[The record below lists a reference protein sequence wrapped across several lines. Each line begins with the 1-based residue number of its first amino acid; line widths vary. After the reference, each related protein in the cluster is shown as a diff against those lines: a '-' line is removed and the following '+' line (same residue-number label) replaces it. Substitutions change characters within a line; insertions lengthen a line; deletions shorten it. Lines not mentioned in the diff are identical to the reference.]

1 VRIALVEDDPVMV
14 ELLSLW
20 LEEAGHHCTSYQ
32 GGLEFIREAKN
43 ESYDVV
49 LLDWLMPNISGEE
62 VLTRLK
68 QQAEWDTPI
77 VFVTSRDSEEDMV
90 RMLNQGADDYI
101 VKPVHQPVLLARV
114 NAVAR
119 RAHKVSPQDV
129 IDIQEFRIDQNARVI
144 TRQGEPIKLTEKEF
158 KLVTFIFQNVGR
170 LLSRNHIL
178 SSVWGYDSNLNT
190 RTVDTH
196 MSRIRKKLELFPE
209 NGWRLTSI
217 YHQGYRLEQINPDEE
232 GYSHESEM
240 PGHKEHS

>member
-1 VRIALVEDDPVMV
+1 MRIALVEDDPVMV

-20 LEEAGHHCTSYQ
+20 LEEAGHHCTGYQ

-62 VLTRLK
+62 VLARLK

-101 VKPVHQPVLLARV
+101 VKPVHQPVLLARI

-119 RAHKVSPQDV
+119 RAHKVPPQDV

-144 TRQGEPIKLTEKEF
+144 TRHGDSIKLTEKEF

-232 GYSHESEM
+232 GYSPESEIS
-240 PGHKEHS
+240 GHKEHS